1 MNFKFGDAMRLH
13 TGIRFLKMW
22 PMLLLA
28 VASHVLAAPAGDQ
41 PISLATAGDTTVAG
55 TLHLPAGEGKAP
67 VVLIVAG
74 SGPTD
79 RDGNNPAF
87 PGPNDSLKLLAE
99 ALGQAGFASVRYDKR
114 GIGASRAAAPD
125 ESALRFDTYVDDAA
139 AWIAKLKADPRFDQV
154 AVIGHSE
161 GALIGMLAAER
172 AGAAAYVSLAGVAD
186 APGAVLRKQLAGKLP
201 PALAADNE
209 RILAGLEQ
217 GRLAAEVPPALAAL
231 YRPSVQPYLISWMKY
246 VPSRRIAA
254 LRMPVLIVQGTTD
267 IQVGVDQAQ
276 ALKAARP
283 DAVLAIIPGM
293 NHVLK
298 EVPADPQRQMASYSD
313 PALPLHPQLAGT
325 LTGFL
330 RKTAPQ
336 AAP

>member
-1 MNFKFGDAMRLH
+1 MKAN
-13 TGIRFLKMW
+13 TGIRLLTLW
-22 PMLLLA
+22 PMFLLA
-28 VASHVLAAPAGDQ
+28 MAAQVLAAPAGEQ
-41 PISLATAGDTTVAG
+41 PISLDAGGGTLAG
-55 TLHLPAGEGKAP
+55 TLHLPAGAGKAP
-67 VVLIVAG
+67 VVLIIAG

-87 PGPNDSLKLLAE
+87 PGPNNSLKLLAE
-99 ALGQAGFASVRYDKR
+99 ALGRAGFASVRYDKR
-114 GIGASRAAAPD
+114 GIGASRAGAPD
-125 ESALRFDTYVDDAA
+125 ESALRFDTYVEDAT
-139 AWIAKLKADPRFDQV
+139 AWIAKLKADPRFGPV

-172 AGAAAYVSLAGVAD
+172 AGAAAYVSLAGVAEG
-186 APGAVLRKQLAGKLP
+186 PGAILRKQLAGKLP

-209 RILAGLEQ
+209 RILASLEQ
-217 GRLAAEVPPALAAL
+217 GKPAAEVPPALAAL
-231 YRPSVQPYLISWMKY
+231 YRPSIQPYLISWMAY

-267 IQVGVDQAQ
+267 IQVGVEQAE

-283 DAVLAIIPGM
+283 DAGLAVIPGM

-298 EVPADPQRQMASYSD
+298 EVPADPQRQMASYGD
-313 PALPLHPQLAGT
+313 PALPLHPQLAGA

-330 RKTAPQ
+330 RQ
-336 AAP
+336 AL